1 MLDVFDLVADFCL
14 IACARRSCMCVG
26 GCVPVCVQFE
36 KMQRALLV
44 HGKSLPL
51 APADR
56 ELFVQDVVAF
66 VRASWVPF

>member
-1 MLDVFDLVADFCL
+1 VYVCVAVCP
-14 IACARRSCMCVG
+14 CVS
-26 GCVPVCVQFE
+26 VCVQFE